1 MHAPF
6 EGVDMTDAEPVLHE
20 AEFEIFLAR
29 AGMTM
34 PAERRAGIL
43 ANYAD
48 FRAQLDLLHTRRD
61 ATHEPS
67 NIFRMKGV
75 AR

>member
-1 MHAPF
+1 
-6 EGVDMTDAEPVLHE
+6 MTDTPKAEHE
-20 AEFEIFLAR
+20 AEFDFFLAR
-29 AGMTM
+29 ARMAV
-34 PAERRAGIL
+34 PADHRATVVAGW
-43 ANYAD
+43 AD

-67 NIFRMKGV
+67 NIFRVKGV

>member
-1 MHAPF
+1 
-6 EGVDMTDAEPVLHE
+6 MTETPKAEHE
-20 AEFEIFLAR
+20 AEFDVFLAR
-29 AGMTM
+29 AGMTV
-34 PAERRAGIL
+34 PDDRRSVVVAGW
-43 ANYAD
+43 AD
-48 FRAQLDLLHTRRD
+48 LRAQLDLLHTRRD

>member
-1 MHAPF
+1 
-6 EGVDMTDAEPVLHE
+6 MTDTPIAADDAGHE
-20 AEFEIFLAR
+20 AEHEAELDFFLAR
-29 AGMTM
+29 AGMVV
-34 PAERRAGIL
+34 PADRRAAVMAGWP
-43 ANYAD
+43 D

-61 ATHEPS
+61 AAHEPS